1 MITFIRRAA
10 FALLLTVPFAIAG
23 CGQRAPEPIP
33 ITEAAVV
40 GGAPGV
46 YTLAWSAPET
56 VTSVTVY
63 AGTDPL
69 NVGREREVGKGG
81 AAGHLVVSLPV
92 NSHWFFEFVPETGSP
107 LVMGARRLNFES
119 VPNLRDVGGYR
130 TADGRWVKM
139 GRVYRS
145 DQLDKIS
152 DEDFERLKDLDFKLI
167 CDLRTDDERAEGAD
181 RVPPNTE
188 HMIAD
193 VTGDGSTGLGAILGD
208 TTDVAGML
216 SRMPGEEILKT
227 ANREF
232 VTSEPARAAYK
243 AVFTR
248 LADPASLPTL
258 IHCTSGKDRTGWGA
272 AALLTLLG
280 VPQDMV
286 MFDYMMSNR
295 SLQQKNR
302 ETLAAVPE
310 DLREAM
316 LPLVG
321 VRQEYL
327 QAALDEVQATHGSI
341 EAYFKDGLGLTDENI
356 AALRENFLTP

>member
-1 MITFIRRAA
+1 MTTLIRRAA
-10 FALLLTVPFAIAG
+10 LALLLIATFAIAG
-23 CGQRAPEPIP
+23 CEQPAEPIP
-33 ITEAAVV
+33 LTEAAVV

-46 YTLAWSAPET
+46 YTLAWNAPET
-56 VTSVTVY
+56 VTAITVY
-63 AGTDPL
+63 AGTDPI

-81 AAGHLVVSLPV
+81 AAGHLIVSLPV

-130 TADGRWVKM
+130 TAGGRWVKM

-152 DEDFERLKDLDFKLI
+152 DKDFERLKSLDLKLI

-181 RVPPNTE
+181 RVPPGTE

-216 SRMPGEEILKT
+216 ARMPGEEILKT

-243 AVFTR
+243 AIFTR
-248 LADPASLPTL
+248 LADPASLPAL
-258 IHCTSGKDRTGWGA
+258 FHCTSGKDRTGWGA

-280 VPQDMV
+280 VPQDIV
-286 MFDYMMSNR
+286 LFDYMMSNR

-321 VRQEYL
+321 VRQDYL
-327 QAALDEVQATHGSI
+327 QAAFDEVQTAHSSI
-341 EAYFKDGLGLTDENI
+341 EAYFKDGLGLSDDTI
-356 AALRENFLTP
+356 AALKENFLTP